1 MLTIVAAVAFMFSSV
16 AFAQDKSESHADT
29 YEMLNLFGDVFERV
43 RSDYVEEASD
53 EELIEAAV
61 NGMLTSL
68 DPHSGYLNAKRY
80 DEMKVQT
87 QGAFG
92 GLGIEVT
99 MEGGLVK
106 VVSPIDD
113 TPAFRAGLE
122 PGDLVTHIDGEQV
135 LGLTLSEAVDK
146 MRGPVDTKIK
156 LTIRR
161 DGRDPFEVTLTR
173 AIVKIRSVRSRLE
186 GKVGYVRVSSF
197 NEQTGPGIAAA
208 IDKLEKEADGELQG
222 IVLDLRNNP
231 GGLLSQAI
239 EVSDAFLE
247 KGEIVS
253 TRSRRPGDAQRFNA
267 HPGDL
272 AKGLPVVVII
282 NAGSASASE
291 IVAGAL
297 QDHGRAI
304 LLGTKSFGKG
314 SVQTIIP
321 LGGRGA
327 MRLTT
332 ARYYTPS
339 GRSIQAVGIEPD
351 IIVEQARIETLEQ
364 PKRSREADLRGA
376 LDKSDDKS
384 EGTEV
389 KDTDD
394 KDINTEEAE
403 DTEDQGQ
410 ATATDYQLLRAL
422 DLVRGLSL
430 YANKVSASK
439 G

>member
-1 MLTIVAAVAFMFSSV
+1 MNCRMLTAIAAVAILISS
-16 AFAQDKSESHADT
+16 AALAEEKSESHAET
-29 YEMLNLFGDVFERV
+29 YELLNLFGDVFERV

-61 NGMLTSL
+61 NGMLSSL

-80 DEMKVQT
+80 GEMKVQT
-87 QGAFG
+87 HGSFG

-135 LGLTLSEAVDK
+135 LGLTLSEAVEK
-146 MRGPVDTKIK
+146 MRGPVDSDIV

-161 DGRDPFEVTLTR
+161 EGQDPFDVTITR
-173 AIVKIRSVRSRLE
+173 AIIKIESVRSRLE

-197 NEQTGPGIAAA
+197 SEQTGPGITAA
-208 IDKLEKEADGELQG
+208 IEKLKKEADGELQG

-267 HPGDL
+267 RPGDV
-272 AKGLPVVVII
+272 AVGLPVVVII

-321 LGGRGA
+321 LGDRGA

-351 IIVEQARIETLEQ
+351 ILVQQARIEDLDQ
-364 PKRSREADLRGA
+364 PKRRREADLRGA
-376 LDKSDDKS
+376 LDKSEEVS
-384 EGTEV
+384 EDVG
-389 KDTDD
+389 DTDARSED
-394 KDINTEEAE
+394 GE
-403 DTEDQGQ
+403 DTE
-410 ATATDYQLLRAL
+410 ARAKAKDYQLLRAL

-430 YANKVSASK
+430 FANKVPTT
-439 G
+439 GG